1 MKGTYEL
8 DRLIGASPASA
19 SVLDIMAASG
29 TKEASAAY
37 RKATGEVI
45 HLEGKLHRCN
55 NLSGGDLSIFH
66 QRWLWSLLR
75 RPLRKLPSATAA
87 ATARKLP
94 PPLLGQRTPLMR
106 VSPLPTTSTKAL

>member
-1 MKGTYEL
+1 MEGTYEL
-8 DRLIGASPASA
+8 DSFIGASPASA

-29 TKEASAAY
+29 TKEASADY
-37 RKATGEVI
+37 REATGEVI

-87 ATARKLP
+87 TVRKLP

-106 VSPLPTTSTKAL
+106 VSPLPATSTMAP